1 MHPPNAGETLR
12 LFLIGKHQLK
22 TRVARVAVVQTDSE
36 LGKKKENLGSIRR
49 TTAALAKRE
58 VDIACFPELATT
70 GYALY
75 EKWHR
80 FSENIPGPTA
90 DELGRISR
98 EHGVSLIVGMPERE
112 EKGKRFFDS
121 AVLTDPRGD
130 LVGVYRKV
138 HLWDKERTYFSP
150 GTHFPVFKTSHGKI
164 GIGICYDVE
173 FPEPARIMAMAG
185 AELLVF
191 PSAQPRSMRRQIDV
205 YAKSRA
211 AENCVF
217 VAFANKTGEEGDLA
231 YLGSSQVTSPTCRVL
246 ARVRKGTGY
255 AIAELDFQELVE
267 QRKLLPYL
275 EQRVPS
281 TYGPLR

>member
-1 MHPPNAGETLR
+1 M
-12 LFLIGKHQLK
+12 KK
-22 TRVARVAVVQTDSE
+22 TRVAVVQTDSK
-36 LGKKKENLGSIRR
+36 LGKKKDNLRSILE

-75 EKWHR
+75 ERWHS
-80 FSENIPGPTA
+80 FSETIPGPTT
-90 DELGRISR
+90 DELARISK
-98 EHGVSLIVGMPERE
+98 EHGVSLIVGMPERD

-121 AVLTDPRGD
+121 AVLTDQVGD

-138 HLWDKERTYFSP
+138 HLWDKERTYFTP
-150 GTHFPVFKTSHGKI
+150 GTRFPVFRTRHGKI
-164 GIGICYDVE
+164 GIGICYDFE
-173 FPEPARIMAMAG
+173 FPEPARIMAVAG
-185 AELLVF
+185 AELLFF
-191 PSAQPRSMRRQIDV
+191 PSAQPRSMRTQIDV

-217 VAFANKTGEEGDLA
+217 VAFSNRTGKEGDLEF
-231 YLGSSQVTSPTCRVL
+231 LGSSQVTSPSCRVL
-246 ARVRKGTGY
+246 AKVPKGTGY

-281 TYGPLR
+281 TYAPLR